1 MDSADLKKADDILL
15 KQEEMLQFEHFN
27 GRDVWDLGKLMVEE
41 MYNQDIDMT
50 INIRQLNGRVL
61 FHYAAE
67 KTALIHQNWMNR
79 KFNTVS
85 LMERS
90 SLAVTVTSKITG
102 EDVATHGLSDQEY
115 VFCGGGF
122 PIRVNGGRI
131 VAVVLVSNLPHVKDH
146 AFMVKCLAKYLGKTD
161 VPELDMEI

>member
-1 MDSADLKKADDILL
+1 MEATDLKKASEILL
-15 KQEEMLQFEHFN
+15 KQEEMLQFDHFT
-27 GRDVWDLGKLMVEE
+27 GQDVWDLGKLMVEE
-41 MYNQDIDMT
+41 MYRQNIDMT

-67 KTALIHQNWMNR
+67 KTALINQKWMDR

-102 EDVATHGLSDQEY
+102 EVVETHGLDEKDY

-122 PIRVNGGRI
+122 PVRIKDGRI
-131 VAVVLVSNLPHVKDH
+131 VAVVLVSNLPHVQDH
-146 AFMVKCLAKYLGKTD
+146 AYMVGCLAKYLGING